1 MSITNRP
8 YAGTWNPQGRRFVK
22 YTPDC
27 LVYFNGDTSLP
38 GCGKCSGRI
47 DLQQFIINVS
57 VDSGVQPGASSATVS
72 LSIPREFGASL
83 FRDNNFILQMGLEV
97 HIYMRGYFP
106 QKNLYNA
113 EEPRGGMGSNL
124 NLSEAVIYPYY
135 HVFHGVVINV
145 NTDYGGGFYN
155 ANITC
160 GSMLHFWQYQ
170 PITTNAAFFGARPEN
185 SKMRSS
191 LVGHNYT
198 AMTPFSIIY
207 SLYRDTMGSPAGVN
221 FTFGQKTNIAASNP
235 VNPDQSLFSVAQL
248 YWERRFATRI
258 NNLRLYGASGTLFNS
273 AQQAFI
279 SKLSTR
285 QVERIVA
292 NQYKDRNSWP
302 DDPKNPFYAAIAL
315 DLIRYSSDGKLVK
328 PLDVSLLGRSAEPD
342 QGRRNSLGI
351 NVAAI
356 QAYVSDIGAYG
367 NVNLFES
374 TYENKLDIAN
384 RVAQVTGFEFFQDVD
399 GDFVFKPPFYNLDTS
414 SSRVYQVKPID
425 TISFAT
431 SEKEPQVT
439 YMKAKG
445 NAFKNQIVGAGLEN
459 EYGPSGSYYDYR
471 LIAKYGWRPG
481 SFETAYLN
489 NGREIFWAAVNRMDL
504 MNASINSA
512 TASIPLRPE
521 LRPGMPVY
529 IEDEDC
535 YYYLNGFSH
544 SFQFGGQCTTS
555 LTLEARR
562 AKFYAP
568 GDPRKSGVDSIDL
581 SNMNLP
587 KKALTVVDES
597 GQGRDVG
604 FPNVVMAL
612 DPTQVNPLF
621 YIVGSDLENVST
633 KQFREN
639 IINTLRASQGI
650 QLDVSDNIPLVKDVF
665 KDGRFVVQVDENNT
679 IRLQGVGENNS
690 PDRDI
695 VLSQNDFRVAAN
707 RYERRRQNFLSKKG
721 SIESDIEKL
730 SRRLDAADKIAD
742 KARRDKRI
750 ESLNKQ
756 IEEKRKALQG
766 AINKR
771 QEQNNDKSIQAML
784 AIIASARQAYY
795 DKNPSEIPNM
805 NSTASLLDLLSSK
818 KSAFNNSQIPGVYR
832 YYSSS
837 HPDPENQ
844 GQRILTMS
852 ESSGTPAQAGAIQRL
867 DEPITNKGFIPNPSR
882 RVGGIQPEAEFGQ
895 LKVNHGFNVLS
906 PGKIS
911 NTKRVATRDITT
923 LTFVQHRY
931 DTNTVRTVLTPEST
945 IQIPLKGLQ
954 REFKTLFSS
963 IYKLS
968 GAGNDITLGELW
980 GGKVDQINEDLQT
993 QLQSVLSIFLDTT
1006 YQSFLA
1012 DPFYTYATSDVAGR
1026 NRTLGSIRGR
1036 SLKNRTNK
1044 VISYLSSNFANI
1056 IAKGYNALLND
1067 IKVTFDSPNNIAS
1080 TDSPQF
1086 IQRRDAAYESF
1097 NNSWNDLML
1106 SSLGKLIN
1114 IKKKTTRGTR
1124 RGNRKDVIYSPV
1136 FPVSDHKGYEVVG
1149 SYRYGRGLSIEPGG
1163 TFERLINDDD
1173 PLRFQDLSD
1182 VENLIQSLFLETIRT
1197 DEGVETTVRS
1207 NLSLQEKAKFASQLS
1222 AKDANGNPILL
1233 EDNAAATSPEATQFD
1248 VRFSNWIETI
1258 VNSSDKITVA
1268 NAAFSLADLNSF
1280 TSQQICECR
1289 ANEADIALP
1298 AFGLDAF
1305 LTIAPDSDRVAEY
1318 ARDQAAAQEP
1328 DWKSSQDAM
1337 RGTVFDE
1344 DNRSLVDELEAYQ
1357 RSFPNQYTGAFEGD
1371 N

>member
-1 MSITNRP
+1 
-8 YAGTWNPQGRRFVK
+8 
-22 YTPDC
+22 

-38 GCGKCSGRI
+38 GCSKCSGRI

-83 FRDNNFILQMGLEV
+83 FRDNNFVLQMGLEV

-113 EEPRGGMGSNL
+113 EEPRSGSGSDL
-124 NLSEAVIYPYY
+124 NLSESVIYPYY
-135 HVFHGVVINV
+135 HVFHGVIINV

-221 FTFGQKTNIAASNP
+221 FTFGQKTNINAVNP

-285 QVERIVA
+285 QVDRIVA
-292 NQYKDRNSWP
+292 NQYKDRSSWP
-302 DDPKNPFYAAIAL
+302 NDPKNPFYAAIAL
-315 DLIRYSSDGKLVK
+315 DLIRYSADGKLIK

-342 QGRRNSLGI
+342 EGRRNSLGI

-356 QAYVSDIGAYG
+356 QAYVADIGAYG
-367 NVNLFES
+367 NINLFES

-399 GDFVFKPPFYNLDTS
+399 GDFVFKPPFYNLDTA
-414 SSRVYQVKPID
+414 SSRVYQIKPID
-425 TISFAT
+425 TISYAT
-431 SEKEPQVT
+431 SEKEPEVT
-439 YMKAKG
+439 YIKAKG
-445 NAFKNQIVGAGLEN
+445 QAFKNLTVGAGLEN

-489 NGREIFWAAVNRMDL
+489 NGREIFWSAVNRMDL

-529 IEDEDC
+529 IEEEDC
-535 YYYLNGFSH
+535 YYYLSGFSH

-568 GDPRKSGVDSIDL
+568 GDPNKDGVDSIDL

-587 KKALTVVDES
+587 KKSLTVVVES
-597 GQGRDVG
+597 GQGREVG

-621 YIVGSDLENVST
+621 YVVGSDLENVSS
-633 KQFREN
+633 KQFRDN
-639 IINTLRASQGI
+639 IINTLRASQEL
-650 QLDVSDNIPLVKDVF
+650 QLDVTDNIPLVKDIF
-665 KDGRFVVQVDENNT
+665 KEGKFAIQVDENNT
-679 IRLQGVGENNS
+679 IRLQGVGES
-690 PDRDI
+690 GSRDKDI
-695 VLSQNDFRVAAN
+695 VLSQKDFRIAAN
-707 RYERRRQNFLSKKG
+707 RYEQRRQSFLVQKERTENE
-721 SIESDIEKL
+721 I
-730 SRRLDAADKIAD
+730 RRLRNRLSAADKDAN
-742 KARRDKRI
+742 ASKRERKI
-750 ESLNKQ
+750 KRLEEQIREKQ
-756 IEEKRKALQG
+756 AALRG
-766 AINKR
+766 LINSR
-771 QEQNNDKSIQAML
+771 NEQSNDDSVRAML
-784 AIIASARQAYY
+784 AIIAAARQAYY

-805 NSTASLLDLLSSK
+805 NSTASLLDVLSSK
-818 KSAFNNSQIPGVYR
+818 KAAFSNSQIPGVYR

-837 HPDPENQ
+837 HPNPENQ
-844 GQRILTMS
+844 GQRLLTMS
-852 ESSGTPAQAGAIQRL
+852 ESAGVPAEAGAIQRL
-867 DEPITNKGFIPNPSR
+867 DEPIENRGFVPNPSR
-882 RVGGIQPEAEFGQ
+882 RVGGIQPEAELGQ
-895 LKVNHGFNVLS
+895 IKVEHGFNVLS
-906 PGKIS
+906 PGRVS
-911 NTKRVATRDITT
+911 NTKRLATRDITT
-923 LTFVQHRY
+923 LSFVQHEY
-931 DTNTVRTVLTPEST
+931 DTNTVRTVLTPEAT
-945 IQIPLKGLQ
+945 IQIPTRAIQKELRGV
-954 REFKTLFSS
+954 FSA
-963 IYKLS
+963 IFKLS
-968 GAGNDITLGELW
+968 GAIDSNTLGEVW
-980 GGKVDQINEDLQT
+980 GEKVDEINEGIQT
-993 QLQSVLSIFLDTT
+993 QLANFLGIFLDTT
-1006 YQSFLA
+1006 YQNFLE
-1012 DPFYTYATSDVAGR
+1012 DPFYVYAQGQTSGR
-1026 NRTLGSIRGR
+1026 DRTIGSLRGR
-1036 SLKNRTNK
+1036 SLKQRTNK
-1044 VISYLSSNFANI
+1044 VISYLAKNFANI
-1056 IAKGYNALLND
+1056 ISKGYNAFFND
-1067 IKVTFDSPNNIAS
+1067 IKLNFDSPNNVAS
-1080 TDSPQF
+1080 TDSPEF
-1086 IQRRDAAYESF
+1086 IRRRDEAYEGF
-1097 NNSWNDLML
+1097 NSSWNTLML
-1106 SSLGKLIN
+1106 SALGKLVN
-1114 IKKKTTRGTR
+1114 IKKKSTRGTR
-1124 RGNRKDVIYSPV
+1124 RGNRRDVIYSPV
-1136 FPVSDHKGYEVVG
+1136 LPVSDHKGYEVVG

-1163 TFERLINDDD
+1163 TFEQLLRQDD
-1173 PLRFQDLSD
+1173 PLRFQDLSQ
-1182 VENLIQSLFLETIRT
+1182 VEELIQSLFLQTIQR
-1197 DEGVETTVRS
+1197 DDGAQTTVRS
-1207 NLSLQEKAKFASQLS
+1207 NLSLEDKARFAQQMG

-1233 EDNAAATSPEATQFD
+1233 EDNASATSPEATQFD
-1248 VRFSNWIETI
+1248 VKFSNWIETV
-1258 VNSSDKITVA
+1258 VNSSDKITVS
-1268 NAAFSLADLNSF
+1268 NAAFSLADLNAF

-1289 ANEADIALP
+1289 ANESDIALP
-1298 AFGLDAF
+1298 AFGLESFVTVEA
-1305 LTIAPDSDRVAEY
+1305 DSDRIAEY

-1328 DWKSSQDAM
+1328 NWKSSQDAM

-1344 DNRSLVDELEAYQ
+1344 NNRSLVDELRAYE
-1357 RSFPNQYTGAFEGD
+1357 RAFPNQYTGAFEED